1 MLAYELE
8 KTHLLK
14 QDTPEGKH
22 NMVLALTGDAA
33 QAEAALIKAR
43 EAVKISNLSGL
54 NINEQI

>member
-1 MLAYELE
+1 
-8 KTHLLK
+8 
-14 QDTPEGKH
+14 
-22 NMVLALTGDAA
+22 MVLALTGDAA